1 MAAVNKKK
9 SVHYTLTGAQ
19 ADVIALN
26 AATDWVEIANRD
38 ATAANAVYYTIG
50 SAANPPAV
58 PAVAGDDTFVLV
70 GGGNA
75 SRRHRVPGGRDAQI
89 GIIAANASPISAMAV
104 DSIAF

>member
-26 AATDWVEIANRD
+26 AATEWIEIVNRD
-38 ATAANAVYYTIG
+38 PTAANAVYYTLG
-50 SAANPPAV
+50 SAANAALV
-58 PAVAGDDTFVLV
+58 PTVAGDDTFVLV

-89 GIIAANASPISAMAV
+89 GIIAANASPISVMAV
-104 DSIAF
+104 DGTAV